1 MPRTRPKS
9 VPAADVLSSG
19 SSDSGLERD
28 VLSVFPYNPE
38 LETPKPFKFGADIA
52 DKDRMSNLQTA
63 LSWIRCELKTM
74 KSQDKL
80 LARTMIDIRS
90 KIQQVKLEFE
100 SIKDTGYDSDEIE
113 MNEENKDKRMNGS
126 ENDLS
131 NFNTEFPVN
140 GTNFVNNKRA
150 TWAE

>member
-1 MPRTRPKS
+1 
-9 VPAADVLSSG
+9 
-19 SSDSGLERD
+19 
-28 VLSVFPYNPE
+28 
-38 LETPKPFKFGADIA
+38 
-52 DKDRMSNLQTA
+52 
-63 LSWIRCELKTM
+63 
-74 KSQDKL
+74 
-80 LARTMIDIRS
+80 MIDIRS